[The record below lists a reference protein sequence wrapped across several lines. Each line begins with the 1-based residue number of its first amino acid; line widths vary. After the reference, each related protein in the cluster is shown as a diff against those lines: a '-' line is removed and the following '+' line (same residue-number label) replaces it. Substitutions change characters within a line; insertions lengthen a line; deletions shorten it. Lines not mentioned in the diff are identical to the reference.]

1 MNWIIN
7 MVSKLTGIE
16 AITKKLDGSNTKLAG
31 IAAVLSGVAA
41 IVVQWVGMPHDPT
54 SILMFIKAVPTNP
67 AWLSIIGGWAALG
80 LGRKMEKAAAP
91 VEEEIKK

>member
-41 IVVQWVGMPHDPT
+41 LVLQFVATPHDVASLLAFAKVIPT
-54 SILMFIKAVPTNP
+54 DP